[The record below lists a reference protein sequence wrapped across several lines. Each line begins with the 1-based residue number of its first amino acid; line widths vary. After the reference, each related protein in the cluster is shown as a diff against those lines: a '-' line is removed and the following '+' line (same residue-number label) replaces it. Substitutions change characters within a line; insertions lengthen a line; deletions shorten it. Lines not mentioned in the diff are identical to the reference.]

1 MKKICIVGVG
11 YYWATTLVKELFYE
25 FSGEPLEIRYMDI
38 NEETARDCA
47 EWGEAASLAYG
58 REEDAH
64 LYYTDRRKALEGADA
79 VLIAILVGGM
89 QASYLDIAIPEKYG
103 IFATGADTA
112 GPAGW
117 IRSIRNIPA
126 FVDIAKDVSELCP
139 NAIVVNYTNPMSTTT
154 AVLSRLCRN
163 PVVGFCSAFYE
174 IQRLLARLFDLED
187 FSKISYDIAGMN
199 HFLWVLDFKIDGKS
213 GYPLLRERLVSASL
227 LDLLKKENDSA
238 FDREVNFISAY
249 SIMAELYDAYG
260 YLPYPNGF
268 HICEFLP
275 YVMSNYPALEPYT
288 DIRGGATEWM
298 PEYGLPRQPKENR
311 KNRSAIFKK
320 SFWEE
325 LETFKVKKGTYT
337 PRPSR
342 EHSAN
347 IISAYL
353 YNKPTVLNAVNLM
366 NNGQVQGLP
375 VDICVETMGIAD
387 GYGVR
392 AVCANPVP
400 DYLLELMRPQALCTK
415 WIVDGMLNGDPKL
428 LMQAL
433 YHDPQCK
440 AMRPQTIREMA
451 EELRCAM
458 QQAGFAVPKF

>member
-1 MKKICIVGVG
+1 MNSAGSRSKSGIWISTRKPLGT
-11 YYWATTLVKELFYE
+11 AP
-25 FSGEPLEIRYMDI
+25 SGERPRPLRMAAKRMPTFTIP
-38 NEETARDCA
+38 TA
-47 EWGEAASLAYG
+47 G
-58 REEDAH
+58 R
-64 LYYTDRRKALEGADA
+64 RWKGADA

-213 GYPLLRERLVSASL
+213 GYPLLRERLGSASL

-275 YVMSNYPALEPYT
+275 YVMSNYPVLEPYT
-288 DIRGGATEWM
+288 DIHGGATEWM

-325 LETFKVKKGTYT
+325 LETFKVKKGTDT

-375 VDICVETMGIAD
+375 A
-387 GYGVR
+387 GYLRRDNGNCRRLRR
-392 AVCANPVP
+392 ARGLCKSCAGFIRWS
-400 DYLLELMRPQALCTK
+400 LMRPQALCTK